1 VDGIGEQ
8 WGRLTTFFKDV
19 WAELKRTSWPN
30 RKEVESTTVVVVVFV
45 LICAAYLFVVDV
57 VLRTGMERLFRTF
70 GR

>member
-1 VDGIGEQ
+1 MDGIREQ
-8 WGRLTTFFKDV
+8 WTRLTTFIRDV

-45 LICAAYLFVVDV
+45 LICSAYLFVVDV

-70 GR
+70 GQ